1 LIAVNAAPLLA
12 ILMLA
17 AVCFMSTQKAPIL
30 ILEGSKQPY
39 LSIGR
44 HYGGVKAWGYE
55 YLYIQPQDAF
65 LRKDYVKQYN
75 KHKKAGHSWES
86 FIEFVKSVK

>member
-1 LIAVNAAPLLA
+1 
-12 ILMLA
+12 MLA